1 MHGQKMRFSAAL
13 ALILTMSIAQ
23 GCISKGSK
31 DRMAP
36 PSVHTLSAAQEHEM
50 TAVLVSVAESSPP
63 SDQPLHLL
71 PEHGIRWG
79 DIRRA
84 MDKAAESNHLAV
96 LNERKIDDD
105 HVKFTLISLEG
116 WPAQLTVTRLA
127 KAPWVSAESRVG
139 PYPDD
144 RSMQQRAITLNAS
157 FLEWMSTFGRMR
169 RVPTL
174 Y

>member
-1 MHGQKMRFSAAL
+1 
-13 ALILTMSIAQ
+13 
-23 GCISKGSK
+23 
-31 DRMAP
+31 
-36 PSVHTLSAAQEHEM
+36 M

-71 PEHGIRWG
+71 PAHGIRWG

-84 MDKAAESNHLAV
+84 MDKAAESNQLAV
-96 LNERKIDDD
+96 LNETKIDDD

-116 WPAQLTVTRLA
+116 WPAQLTVARLA
-127 KAPWVSAESRVG
+127 EAPWVSSESRVG

-144 RSMQQRAITLNAS
+144 PSMQQRAITLNAS

-169 RVPTL
+169 RVPAI